1 MEGRNRRDFLK
12 CGVMLGVAAVSTS
25 LAPSNASASPK
36 TAQTNRSGIKVR
48 TLGSGKNTI
57 KVSYGLGLGCMGMSF
72 NRSFV
77 PDRDK
82 MITVIR
88 KAYDMGVNLFDTAE
102 AYGPFVNEEL
112 VGEAIAP
119 FRNNITLCSKFGFDI
134 QNGKMTGGFNS
145 QPKHIKE
152 VVNQSLGRLKTD
164 HIDLL
169 YQHRVDPKV
178 PMEDVAGTVK
188 DLIAE
193 GKVRFFGLSEAG
205 PESIRKAHA
214 VHPVTA
220 LQTEFSLM
228 SREPLQ
234 DVFPVCEE
242 LGIGFVPYS
251 PLCRAYLTG

>member
-193 GKVRFFGLSEAG
+193 GKVRFSAQKPWVVPIPGTTKLAHLQENLWSSDFEFTPSELA
-205 PESIRKAHA
+205 SF
-214 VHPVTA
+214 TA
-220 LQTEFSLM
+220 EITAIPITGDRYPTPQT
-228 SREPLQ
+228 R
-234 DVFPVCEE
+234 
-242 LGIGFVPYS
+242 
-251 PLCRAYLTG
+251 